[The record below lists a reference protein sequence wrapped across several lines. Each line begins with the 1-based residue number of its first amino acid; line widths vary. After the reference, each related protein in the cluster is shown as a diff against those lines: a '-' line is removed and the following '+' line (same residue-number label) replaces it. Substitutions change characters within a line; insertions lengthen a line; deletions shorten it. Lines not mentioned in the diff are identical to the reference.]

1 MSVIK
6 RYCLR
11 TLFVSITLALLGV
24 ATVSAQ
30 EETEPKTNE
39 PPKPKLAVS
48 PVDHNKFA
56 VIISGVSGE
65 PLYATQFD
73 KWTGGLKKSL
83 ADQLGFAPEHI
94 NVLTEKPADGAVIS
108 TAEEVKKA
116 FQRLRES
123 TKSESLVFVFFIGHG
138 SFDGKQSKFNLVGP
152 DLTAADYAKLFGEM
166 QTKHVVVI
174 DMSSASGE
182 FIKPLSGS
190 GHIVV
195 TATKSGQETNATK
208 FAENFIAAMSNPEAD
223 TDQNGRVSILEAFTF
238 ATKATAKWY
247 EDRGQLATEHALID
261 DNGDGVGHSG
271 AEGGDG
277 ALAKTTYF
285 DSLQLAIT
293 SSDPE
298 MAKLVAERDRLEREV
313 EQLKTRKASM
323 KPEDYDSELERLLI
337 ELSKVSQSIKGKQK
351 PGN

>member
-1 MSVIK
+1 MKVIK
-6 RYCLR
+6 GYCLR
-11 TLFVSITLALLGV
+11 TLLVSISLTFLCV

-30 EETEPKTNE
+30 EETEAKT

-48 PVDHNKFA
+48 PVDPNKFA

-65 PLYATQFD
+65 PLYAMQFE
-73 KWTGGLKKSL
+73 KWTRDLKKSL
-83 ADQLGFAPEHI
+83 AEQLGFAPGHI
-94 NVLTEKPADGAVIS
+94 NVLTEKPPDGAVIS
-108 TAEEVKKA
+108 TAEEVKKT
-116 FQRLRES
+116 FQKLRES
-123 TKSESLVFVFFIGHG
+123 TKSESLVFVFFVGHG

-152 DLTAADYAKLFGEM
+152 DLTAADYAKLFGEL

-223 TDQNGRVSILEAFTF
+223 ADQNGRISILEAFSF

-261 DNGDGVGHSG
+261 DNGDGVGHTG

-285 DSLQLAIT
+285 DSLTLAIT

-298 MAKLVAERDRLEREV
+298 LAKLVAERDRLEREV

-323 KPEDYDSELERLLI
+323 KPDDYDSELEKLLI